1 MRIKETLKAY
11 IAGFLD
17 GDGSIYVKLT
27 KNDTYR
33 YRYQICPYVVFYQ
46 SKKNKR
52 GIEQIKEFI
61 GSGYIRTRK
70 DGIVEYIIGDVDSIE
85 KILNWLK
92 PYVILKKENVR
103 LMIKILQKKKKI
115 ASAKDF
121 LDLCCQIDEFKK
133 LNYSKKRKNTS
144 NKVAQ
149 LLKQKGLLT
158 P

>member
-1 MRIKETLKAY
+1 MKTRETSKAY
-11 IAGFLD
+11 VAGFLD

-33 YRYQICPYVVFYQ
+33 YKYQICPYVVFYQ
-46 SKKNKR
+46 SEKNKR
-52 GIEQIKEFI
+52 GIEKIKEFI

-85 KILNWLK
+85 KTLNWLK

-103 LMIKILQKKKKI
+103 LMIKILQQKKKI
-115 ASAKDF
+115 TSPKDF
-121 LDLCCQIDEFKK
+121 LDLCRLIDKFKD

-144 NKVAQ
+144 DEVEKT
-149 LLKQKGLLT
+149 LKQKGLLT